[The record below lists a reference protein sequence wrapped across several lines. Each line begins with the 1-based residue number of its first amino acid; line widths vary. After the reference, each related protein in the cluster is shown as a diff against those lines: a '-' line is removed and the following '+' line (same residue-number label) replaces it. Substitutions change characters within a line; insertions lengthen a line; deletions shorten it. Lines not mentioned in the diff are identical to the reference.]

1 MIGENFDY
9 STIMIKQTILG
20 IETSGILCSVAWWQN
35 ELLLLEDNLERKNE
49 HGVILA
55 ASVQR
60 GFQELK
66 LEPKEVTHVV
76 VGSGPGSFTG
86 LRIGMSYA
94 KGFCYGHNIPL
105 VPVSNFEVLA
115 DCVEEDIFP
124 IYTLIEA
131 GKGNYYTGI
140 FDQDKSILDETKAC
154 SVSQLIDIV
163 SDTGIIVIHEENT
176 IGYFTQYFE
185 KSIKIIDNQY
195 SAAKLCE
202 LGYKKI
208 QRGLAIELNK
218 IEPMYLQAFAG
229 VK

>member
-1 MIGENFDY
+1 M
-9 STIMIKQTILG
+9 ILG

-35 ELLLLEDNLERKNE
+35 ESLLLEYNLERKNE
-49 HGVILA
+49 HAVILA

-66 LEPKEVTHVV
+66 IDPKEVTHVA

-105 VPVSNFEVLA
+105 IPVSNFELLA
-115 DCVEEDIFP
+115 DCVEENIFP

-140 FDQDKSILDETKAC
+140 FNRDKSILDEKKVY

-163 SDTGIIVIHEENT
+163 TDTGIIVVHEENT

-185 KSIKIIDNQY
+185 KSMKIIDGQY

-202 LGYKKI
+202 LGYNELR
-208 QRGLAIELNK
+208 RGPAIELNK